1 MEATVD
7 DWRARVD
14 AVWAAADAA
23 GEDATLRAIDALVAE
38 READDPIALF
48 EAAGARDFAGRE
60 PEAEPLYRAALANG
74 LTEPE
79 RGQAIVQLASTL
91 RNLDRPD
98 ESLALLR
105 DFLLAEPEHPLA
117 DAARAFAALA
127 LFDDGLPAD
136 ALREALGALAPHL
149 PRYRRAVEAYAAALD
164 DDR

>member
-1 MEATVD
+1 MD
-7 DWRARVD
+7 DWRERVD
-14 AVWAAADAA
+14 AAWAAADDA
-23 GEDATLRAIDALVAE
+23 GEDATLQAIDALVAE
-38 READDPIALF
+38 RADDDPVALF

-60 PEAEPLYRAALANG
+60 AEAEPLYRAALANG
-74 LTEPE
+74 LAEPE
-79 RGQAIVQLASTL
+79 RGHAIVQLASTL

-105 DFLLAEPEHPLA
+105 DFLFAEPEHPLA

-136 ALREALGALAPHL
+136 ALREALGALVPHL
-149 PRYRRAVEAYAAALD
+149 PRYGRAIEAYAAALD

>member
-1 MEATVD
+1 MD
-7 DWRARVD
+7 DWRQRVD
-14 AVWAAADAA
+14 AVWAAA
-23 GEDATLRAIDALVAE
+23 GELGEERTTEAIDALVAE
-38 READDPIALF
+38 RAADDPVSLF
-48 EAAGARDFAGRE
+48 EAAGARDFASRE
-60 PEAEPLYRAALANG
+60 AEAEPLYRAALAGG
-74 LTEPE
+74 LAEPE
-79 RGQAIVQLASTL
+79 RGQAIIQLASTL

-149 PRYRRAVEAYAAALD
+149 PRYRRSVEAYAAALD
-164 DDR
+164 DL

>member
-1 MEATVD
+1 MD
-7 DWRARVD
+7 DWQARVS
-14 AVWAAADAA
+14 AVWAAADTA
-23 GEDATLRAIDALVAE
+23 GEAATVEAIDALVAE
-38 READDPIALF
+38 RPSDDALALF
-48 EAAGARDFAGRE
+48 EAAGARDFAGRGA
-60 PEAEPLYRAALANG
+60 EAEPLYRAALAND
-74 LTEPE
+74 LAEPE

-98 ESLALLR
+98 ESLAILR

-149 PRYRRAVEAYAAALD
+149 PRYGRSVEAYAAALD